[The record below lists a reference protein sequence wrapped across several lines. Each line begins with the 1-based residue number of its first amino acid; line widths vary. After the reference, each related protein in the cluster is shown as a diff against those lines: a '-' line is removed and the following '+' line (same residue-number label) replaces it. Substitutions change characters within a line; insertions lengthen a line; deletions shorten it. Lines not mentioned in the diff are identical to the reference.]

1 MSTLPLPPSHPP
13 SPNEPGGVFDDYPV
27 DRKSCQLL
35 GPTALVWFISFW
47 PTMTY
52 HSNTMSLGRAGRD
65 GCARYLLPSLQ
76 ET

>member
-1 MSTLPLPPSHPP
+1 MSTSPLPPSLPP

-35 GPTALVWFISFW
+35 GPTALVRFIYLWS
-47 PTMTY
+47 TLTY
-52 HSNTMSLGRAGRD
+52 HPNTTSLGRAGPD
-65 GCARYLLPSLQ
+65 GRARHLLPSLQ